1 MLPDNYKEA
10 LCWWELQKTPW
21 SIILKITL
29 RNLENIEKSKSLRK
43 LLTGSLGK
51 KKKRGFRFVSLDDH
65 DSVDKIVLQ
74 KHHTINGHYEEVKRL
89 CWDRKCRKSN
99 IFKKEE
105 ETTLVLEIILVVLEI
120 LDQDQKENLDEELL
134 DMEVVLEKNK

>member
-1 MLPDNYKEA
+1 M
-10 LCWWELQKTPW
+10 
-21 SIILKITL
+21 
-29 RNLENIEKSKSLRK
+29 
-43 LLTGSLGK
+43 
-51 KKKRGFRFVSLDDH
+51 
-65 DSVDKIVLQ
+65 DKIVLQ

-99 IFKKEE
+99 ILKEEE

-120 LDQDQKENLDEELL
+120 LDQDEKENLEEKLL